1 MEVRRY
7 YIYILTNKVRT
18 VLYTGV
24 TNSLSRRV
32 WQHKNKTMPGFTNLY
47 GLNCLIYFEEFRDIN
62 DAIGREKQIKGWSR
76 AKKVTLIAQE
86 NPQWNDLSEGW
97 NDYRRDSSHGS
108 E

>member
-7 YIYILTNKVRT
+7 YVYILTNKART

-24 TNSLSRRV
+24 TNRLSRRI
-32 WQHKNKTMPGFTNLY
+32 WQHKNKIVPGFASRY

-76 AKKVTLIAQE
+76 AKKVALIGQG
-86 NPQWNDLSEGW
+86 NPQWNDLSEGL
-97 NDYRRDSSHGS
+97 NA
-108 E
+108 